1 MSTAKTPRQAVAT
14 RSLVGALTGCVA
26 VWGLVLAAS
35 WSSLHAYGFKREL
48 STQTTP
54 AEWPADSRMARPDG
68 RPLLL
73 VFLHPKCPCSH
84 ATVSE
89 LERMLSAPDLNAGEF
104 DVAVVACTPRSTT
117 ESWTRTPLVRRAAQL
132 PRAKVYADAGS
143 VEAARFAAT
152 TSGEVVLVDAGGRRL
167 YAGGVTKSRGHVG
180 DNAGADTV
188 ARLLR
193 GDRETTAMLPAFGCR
208 LVRDDVLETSD
219 CGDTAA
225 SCEGPSS

>member
-1 MSTAKTPRQAVAT
+1 MSTAKTLRPAAAT
-14 RSLVGALTGCVA
+14 RSLVGALAGCVA

-35 WSSLHAYGFKREL
+35 WSSLHAYGFKRES
-48 STQTTP
+48 STETTP
-54 AEWPADSRMARPDG
+54 AEWPADSRMARPDE

-89 LERMLSAPDLNAGEF
+89 LERMLSAPDLDAGKF
-104 DVAVVACTPRSTT
+104 DVAIVACTPRSTT
-117 ESWTRTPLVRRAAQL
+117 GSWTGTPLVQRAAEL
-132 PRAKVYADAGS
+132 PRAKVYADVGG

-152 TSGEVVLVDAGGRRL
+152 TSGEIVLVDAGGRRL

-193 GDRETTAMLPAFGCR
+193 GDRGTNAALPALGCR
-208 LVRDDVLETSD
+208 LVRDEPPEITDR
-219 CGDTAA
+219 GDTAA
-225 SCEGPSS
+225 SCEGTSS